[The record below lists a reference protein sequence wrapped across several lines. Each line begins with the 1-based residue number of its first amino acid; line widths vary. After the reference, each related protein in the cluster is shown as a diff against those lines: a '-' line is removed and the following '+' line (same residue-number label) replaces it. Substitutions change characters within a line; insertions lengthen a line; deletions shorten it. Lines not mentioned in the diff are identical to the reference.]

1 MDNLKMILNDGTE
14 VSITGFGLP
23 MNCVALC
30 ADRDEMNAL
39 WTKLSP
45 ANLINM
51 QILQSDGTVFASYTN
66 VSLDGVQC
74 IINADSTLTVHFY
87 MTGTTINQNAADAE
101 YAEAARILL
110 GEVE

>member
-14 VSITGFGLP
+14 VYIAEFGLP
-23 MNCVALC
+23 MHCVALC

-39 WTKLSP
+39 WSTLTP

-51 QILQSDGTVFASYTN
+51 QIQQNDETVAAYTN
-66 VSLDGVQC
+66 VSIDGVQC
-74 IINADSTLTVHFY
+74 IINADTTLTVHFY
-87 MTGTTINQNAADAE
+87 MTGTTVNPNAADAE